1 MGVNSIRTGH
11 TPPAPQFM
19 DLADEMGILMDVE
32 SFDCWR
38 SGKNPYDYGR
48 FFDEWQEKDVAAWIR
63 RDRNHPSL
71 LFWGIGNEIYD
82 THAGP
87 EGADTMRML
96 LAEVAAHD
104 PARNGIPTLGSNY
117 MPWENTQHCADIIKV
132 AGYNYGERLYASHHE
147 KHPDWVI
154 YGSETSSIVQS
165 RGIYH
170 FPLSQSLLSDDDLQ
184 CSSLGNSR
192 TSWGAESWDVCL
204 QSEQRWPFTLG
215 QYLWT
220 GWDYIGEPTPYH
232 TRSSYFGTI
241 DTAGFPKDAY
251 YVVQAAWLDPKTH
264 PMVHL
269 FPYWDFNEGQLIDLC
284 ACTNAHSVELFVNG
298 ESLGRKVL
306 DSAKGRTASWQAAY
320 HPGSVKVVA
329 YDENGKVVATD
340 EQDSFDDSTMVCLQA
355 DRKTISGDGREL
367 AFITITTRDKNGN
380 PTGICK
386 EPPANDP
393 VWGLANM
400 AADMDRAGGP

>member
-1 MGVNSIRTGH
+1 MCIRDSLKSMGVNSIRTGH

-71 LFWGIGNEIYD
+71 LFWCIGNEIYD
-82 THAGP
+82 THAGS

-154 YGSETSSIVQS
+154 YG
-165 RGIYH
+165 
-170 FPLSQSLLSDDDLQ
+170 LSLIHIS
-184 CSSLGNSR
+184 
-192 TSWGAESWDVCL
+192 
-204 QSEQRWPFTLG
+204 
-215 QYLWT
+215 
-220 GWDYIGEPTPYH
+220 EPTRPY
-232 TRSSYFGTI
+232 
-241 DTAGFPKDAY
+241 
-251 YVVQAAWLDPKTH
+251 
-264 PMVHL
+264 
-269 FPYWDFNEGQLIDLC
+269 
-284 ACTNAHSVELFVNG
+284 
-298 ESLGRKVL
+298 
-306 DSAKGRTASWQAAY
+306 
-320 HPGSVKVVA
+320 
-329 YDENGKVVATD
+329 
-340 EQDSFDDSTMVCLQA
+340 
-355 DRKTISGDGREL
+355 
-367 AFITITTRDKNGN
+367 
-380 PTGICK
+380 
-386 EPPANDP
+386 
-393 VWGLANM
+393 
-400 AADMDRAGGP
+400 

>member
-1 MGVNSIRTGH
+1 
-11 TPPAPQFM
+11 
-19 DLADEMGILMDVE
+19 
-32 SFDCWR
+32 
-38 SGKNPYDYGR
+38 
-48 FFDEWQEKDVAAWIR
+48 
-63 RDRNHPSL
+63 
-71 LFWGIGNEIYD
+71 
-82 THAGP
+82 
-87 EGADTMRML
+87 MRML

-241 DTAGFPKDAY
+241 DTAASRRTPTTLCRPRGSTPKHTQWY
-251 YVVQAAWLDPKTH
+251 T
-264 PMVHL
+264 
-269 FPYWDFNEGQLIDLC
+269 C
-284 ACTNAHSVELFVNG
+284 S
-298 ESLGRKVL
+298 
-306 DSAKGRTASWQAAY
+306 
-320 HPGSVKVVA
+320 
-329 YDENGKVVATD
+329 
-340 EQDSFDDSTMVCLQA
+340 
-355 DRKTISGDGREL
+355 
-367 AFITITTRDKNGN
+367 
-380 PTGICK
+380 PTGTSTT
-386 EPPANDP
+386 
-393 VWGLANM
+393 G
-400 AADMDRAGGP
+400 R